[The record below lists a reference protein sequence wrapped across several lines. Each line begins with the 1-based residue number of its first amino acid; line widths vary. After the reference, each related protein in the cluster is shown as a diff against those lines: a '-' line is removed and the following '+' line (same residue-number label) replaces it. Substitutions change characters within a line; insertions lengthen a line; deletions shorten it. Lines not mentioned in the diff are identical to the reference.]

1 MCKIKVDLYL
11 TESYENPENESFE
24 ILDWWEIISSRYP
37 ILSYV
42 ARDILVIHVS
52 IAASKSTFNAGGR
65 ILNPHRC
72 SLSTRMVEAL
82 ICIRSWLCSTLI
94 NLDKAIDENEHVETE
109 KCNNLTLIV
118 FIDY

>member
-1 MCKIKVDLYL
+1 MCKTEVDLYL
-11 TESYENPENESFE
+11 IESYENPENESFE
-24 ILDWWEIISSRYP
+24 ILDWWKIISSRYL

-42 ARDILVIHVS
+42 ARDISVIPVS
-52 IAASKSTFNAGGR
+52 IVASKPIFNTGGR
-65 ILNPHRC
+65 ILNPHQC
-72 SLSTRMVEAL
+72 SLSTRTVEAL

-94 NLDKAIDENEHVETE
+94 NLDEATYENEHVETV